1 MLKKETSS
9 IMAHL
14 RAAILLACV
23 YTVAGNTPVIDL
35 GYAKY
40 QGVVD
45 TNLNLT
51 SFRGIRYAAPPTG
64 KLRWQAPALPSVVG
78 GIQQADTDPVQC
90 FQGNLGGAVTN
101 PLATRDD
108 DPLQSEDCLFLSV
121 YSPILNPTVP
131 LPTLVWIHGGGYV
144 VGSASQYNGGDLVQ
158 ESNNEIVV
166 VVIQYRLG
174 LFGFLAGEQ
183 IKEDGAL
190 NAGLLDQEFALRWI
204 RKNIHK
210 FGGDPHKVTIWGQ
223 SAGGG
228 SVLQHVIAHDGK
240 TSPPLFRA
248 AMTSSSFLPAQYPY
262 NGRIPQSSFN
272 QVITQA
278 GCTCAAALDCLRKI
292 DSASLQDINLNVT
305 AAGFQGTITFGPVV
319 DGSFITQSPTTAL
332 AQGNLNGE
340 ILLSVTNLNEGFIFV
355 NQTEDYDVAEYVHN
369 LFPLLGVEEVNAAK
383 SLYRSFG
390 SPVAQVTAILGESVF
405 TCSTYLLLNAFAGNL
420 YKAQYAIPPSF
431 HGSDVVN
438 YFPSFAAFDE
448 PIIFNNTG
456 FINAFTQGFLSF
468 AVNLDPNVKLRPS
481 ITPLWQKWSPAA
493 ETEMVFNKTERD
505 APHIAATTT
514 SRALQSRCEFWK
526 HVHNLTGH

>member
-1 MLKKETSS
+1 
-9 IMAHL
+9 MAHL
-14 RAAILLACV
+14 HAAILLACV
-23 YTVAGNTPVIDL
+23 YAVAGNTPVIDL

-45 TNLNLT
+45 TTLNLT

-64 KLRWQAPALPSVVG
+64 KLRWQAPTLPSVVG
-78 GIQQADTDPVQC
+78 GIQQAYTDPVQC

-108 DPLQSEDCLFLSV
+108 DPLQPEDCLFLSV

-144 VGSASQYNGGDLVQ
+144 VGSASQYSGGDLVQ

-166 VVIQYRLG
+166 IVIQYRLG

-204 RKNIHK
+204 SKN
-210 FGGDPHKVTIWGQ
+210 VLTIWGQ

-228 SVLQHVIAHDGK
+228 SVLQH

-262 NGRIPQSSFN
+262 NWEDSA
-272 QVITQA
+272 VIAQA
-278 GCTCAAALDCLRKI
+278 GCKGAAALDCLRTI

-305 AAGFQGTITFGPVV
+305 AAGFQGT
-319 DGSFITQSPTTAL
+319 L
-332 AQGNLNGE
+332 GNLNGE

-355 NQTEDYDVAEYVHN
+355 NQTEDYDVAEYVQN
-369 LFPLLGVEEVNAAK
+369 LFPLLGVEEVNAVK

-405 TCSTYLLLNAFAGNL
+405 TCSTYLLINAFAGNS
-420 YKAQYAIPPSF
+420 YKSF

-438 YFPSFAAFDE
+438 YFPSFTAFDE

-456 FINAFTQGFLSF
+456 FINAFTRGFLSF
-468 AVNLDPNVKLRPS
+468 ALRPS

-493 ETEMVFNKTERD
+493 ETEIV
-505 APHIAATTT
+505 
-514 SRALQSRCEFWK
+514 FWK